1 MNAAM
6 KLKSALVFSLA
17 LNLFFVA
24 AIGGAVLRWIIVEW
38 MFEEQSGQQQHG
50 MRFVTEALPSDQRGA
65 FRNVLRA
72 ARSESQ
78 HDVQAAREGRR
89 AVARLLS
96 APVFNAQDAEAAAV
110 RTRAADMAVRSRAE
124 SAVIAFA
131 ATLSADQRQ
140 VLADALIQ
148 HGPLHVPA
156 SSPAAPAEPTQL
168 SGGAHGGN
176 N

>member
-1 MNAAM
+1 MNAAT
-6 KLKSALVFSLA
+6 KIKSALVFSLA

-38 MFEEQSGQQQHG
+38 MFEEQSGQQHG
-50 MRFVTEALPSDQRGA
+50 MRFVTEALPSEQRGA
-65 FRNVLRA
+65 FRNALRA

-89 AVARLLS
+89 EVARLLS
-96 APVFNAQDAEAAAV
+96 APVFNPQDAEAAAA

-124 SAVIAFA
+124 SAVISFA
-131 ATLSADQRQ
+131 ATLSAEQRQ

-156 SSPAAPAEPTQL
+156 SSPAAPTQL